1 MLDLEKEMIIKI
13 LEEKCI
19 RMREEIE
26 KEYLNK
32 RNIVFKVLRM
42 KVEYVGMEVEY
53 LKKEFE

>member
-26 KEYLNK
+26 KEYLNN

>member
-1 MLDLEKEMIIKI
+1 MIIKI

-32 RNIVFKVLRM
+32 RNIVFKVLKMR
-42 KVEYVGMEVEY
+42 VEYVGMEVEY